1 MAIKKIIKVIG
12 VEKRTNK
19 AGKEFYLNYVVLDD
33 DETYTVAHDRP
44 SKVGD
49 KLQSWYD
56 DKWDKPKASY
66 GTVE

>member
-1 MAIKKIIKVIG
+1 
-12 VEKRTNK
+12 
-19 AGKEFYLNYVVLDD
+19 VLLED